1 MGKTAAQR
9 AAKHGPS
16 AGSPRTGTPG
26 AAGAAAGP
34 GANPQAKSSPGLVV
48 IAGVVTTLF
57 LFWYLHLLVLG
68 QLTDLADGLAMP
80 DSLVLGYG
88 QDHLAALRA
97 AMDADA
103 LGQLSYVHKTAGTL
117 FPLVFGM
124 TWLLIIG
131 LNTQRRMLRWVLFS
145 APILFVVADLWE
157 NIAIDNALG
166 AAELTGGDAAL
177 AGTLTVIR
185 WVLLGLS
192 LAASVVAVFTRRV
205 GRPPE
210 LVAQDKG

>member
-9 AAKHGPS
+9 AAKHGPN
-16 AGSPRTGTPG
+16 AGLPRTATTGTARP
-26 AAGAAAGP
+26 APEAGP
-34 GANPQAKSSPGLVV
+34 AGKSSPGLIV

-68 QLTDLADGLAMP
+68 QLTQLSDGLSMP
-80 DSLVLGYG
+80 DSMVFGYG
-88 QDHLAALRA
+88 EDHLAALRS

-103 LGQLSYVHKTAGTL
+103 LGQLSYVHKTAGVL
-117 FPLVFGM
+117 FPLIFGM

-131 LNTQRRMLRWVLFS
+131 LNTQRRALRWVLFS

-157 NIAIDNALG
+157 NVAIDNALG
-166 AAELTGGDAAL
+166 AAELTGGDASL
-177 AGTLTVIR
+177 AAALTVAR

-192 LAASVVAVFTRRV
+192 LVASVVAVFSRRV

-210 LVAQDKG
+210 PVAEHKG

>member
-9 AAKHGPS
+9 AAKHGPD
-16 AGSPRTGTPG
+16 AGSPRTGVPG
-26 AAGAAAGP
+26 TANTAP
-34 GANPQAKSSPGLVV
+34 GQRPQGKSSPGLVV

-68 QLTDLADGLAMP
+68 QLSQLADGLAMP
-80 DSLVLGYG
+80 DSLVFGYG
-88 QDHLAALRA
+88 QDHLADLRA

-117 FPLVFGM
+117 FPLVFGL

-131 LNTQRRMLRWVLFS
+131 LNTQRRMLRWVFFS

-177 AGTLTVIR
+177 AAALTVAR

-192 LAASVVAVFTRRV
+192 LVASVASVFTSRV

>member
-9 AAKHGPS
+9 AAKHGPQ
-16 AGSPRTGTPG
+16 AGLPRPGTPG
-26 AAGAAAGP
+26 APAARE
-34 GANPQAKSSPGLVV
+34 PQAKNSPGLIV

-68 QLTDLADGLAMP
+68 QLTQLADGLAMP
-80 DSLVLGYG
+80 DSMVFGYG
-88 QDHLAALRA
+88 EDHLAALRA

-103 LGQLSYVHKTAGTL
+103 LGQLSYVHKTAGVL
-117 FPLVFGM
+117 FPLIFGL

-166 AAELTGGDAAL
+166 AAELTSGDAVL
-177 AGTLTVIR
+177 AGTLTVAR
-185 WVLLGLS
+185 WVLLALS

>member
-1 MGKTAAQR
+1 MGKSAAQR
-9 AAKHGPS
+9 AAKHGPQ
-16 AGSPRTGTPG
+16 AGLPRPGTPG
-26 AAGAAAGP
+26 APAGP
-34 GANPQAKSSPGLVV
+34 GTPGPQGKSSPGLVV

-68 QLTDLADGLAMP
+68 QLTQLADGLAMP
-80 DSLVLGYG
+80 DSMVFGYG
-88 QDHLAALRA
+88 EDHLAALRA

-103 LGQLSYVHKTAGTL
+103 LGQLSYVHKTAGVL
-117 FPLVFGM
+117 FPLIFGL

-131 LNTQRRMLRWVLFS
+131 LNTQRRTLRWVLFS

-166 AAELTGGDAAL
+166 AAELSGGDAAL
-177 AGTLTVIR
+177 ACTLTVAR
-185 WVLLGLS
+185 WILLALS

-210 LVAQDKG
+210 PLAKDEG

>member
-9 AAKHGPS
+9 AAKHGLNAGQPRG
-16 AGSPRTGTPG
+16 GSP
-26 AAGAAAGP
+26 AAGTAPGP
-34 GANPQAKSSPGLVV
+34 APKSSPGLVV

-68 QLTDLADGLAMP
+68 QLTQLADGLAMP
-80 DSLVLGYG
+80 DSMVFGYG
-88 QDHLAALRA
+88 EDHLAALRG
-97 AMDADA
+97 AMDSDA

-117 FPLVFGM
+117 FPLVFGL

-131 LNTQRRMLRWVLFS
+131 LNTQRRTLRWVLFS

-157 NIAIDNALG
+157 NIAIDTALG
-166 AAELTGGDAAL
+166 AAELTAGDAAL
-177 AGTLTVIR
+177 AGALTVAR
-185 WVLLGLS
+185 WILLGLS
-192 LAASVVAVFTRRV
+192 LVASVVSVFTRRA